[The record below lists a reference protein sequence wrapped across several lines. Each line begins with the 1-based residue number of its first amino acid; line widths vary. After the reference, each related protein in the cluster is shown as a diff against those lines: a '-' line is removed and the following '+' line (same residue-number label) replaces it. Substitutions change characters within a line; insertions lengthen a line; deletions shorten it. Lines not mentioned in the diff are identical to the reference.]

1 MFRSLAIRV
10 GMLCLA
16 ITPLA
21 PLASTAS
28 AQMKIG
34 VVNTQQAMLDSD
46 ELKKAST
53 ELEKKYKPRQDE
65 LVKLNADLQ
74 SIQQQ
79 IGSGKLNQ
87 QAVADLTAQGTRK
100 QRDAQRLADDMNA
113 DVEKDRQDILAKM
126 SQKMQDVINKLAQDK
141 GLDMIIESSQLLYSK
156 PEFDITADATAA
168 YNKANPAK

>member
-1 MFRSLAIRV
+1 MKPRCDNLCLSNLRSPKIMLRSLAIRA

-16 ITPLA
+16 LVPFAPFAAFA
-21 PLASTAS
+21 PLAS

-65 LVKLNADLQ
+65 LQKMQTDLQ

-87 QAVADLTAQGTRK
+87 QAVADLTAQGT
-100 QRDAQRLADDMNA
+100 
-113 DVEKDRQDILAKM
+113 
-126 SQKMQDVINKLAQDK
+126 
-141 GLDMIIESSQLLYSK
+141 
-156 PEFDITADATAA
+156 
-168 YNKANPAK
+168 